1 MAALILMLPS
11 IPQGRGQ
18 DPTYPSAQ
26 VLVTVHESVAYD
38 LYGSSVSQAYGSV
51 NGTVSSIGSSTTFHI
66 ISNIRPYSANL
77 TYVANGKTTSEP
89 EVPSSVTAQVA
100 TYPLTL
106 PAHTTSFRFSISGS
120 TTGVELLWRYLG
132 SVPIIEVTGLG
143 VPTNYTTHIVI
154 PSGTILSQEYGPNGL
169 SLPLSYKASPSGES
183 GYSSFLVQPDVSLVV
198 LQSDLFL
205 PASIGVTCVAL
216 VIIALAALGLFGQ
229 GRQILQRLRRSL
241 LNFVSTLHLSPLRR
255 LRPGFRF
262 RNLFQPRKLLA
273 LFLLCALLMA
283 SAAAIGGPDPRLK
296 AYVVADPAEATIIQ
310 KNLQQVVGNTP
321 IVVTPAQDYS
331 DFAVM
336 SSVGQFELAVFSSY
350 PPAGVGEIQG
360 FVVGGLGNVP
370 VIVVD
375 NSTNSALAKLIET
388 TYPGKFLQVQNASA
402 LTSAEQHELASLLAA
417 SSRTNLFGLNLSVRD
432 FNALVALEAVLSIL
446 LVFIGFCYLG
456 SLASESSSQTD
467 LTHLVSVL
475 GAGIFVFVFSEALY
489 VTVSSLLALPL
500 SLHAVISGAHDL
512 TAVGLLGFGGG
523 STPRLAAGF
532 LGVLV
537 GVVGAR
543 GSPPIKKSD
552 LAFVLG
558 IGLLLLANPFSIG
571 QFVFQGLVLFL
582 PLGNIAFGAA
592 YVSSLSLKGF
602 IYGVG
607 SALGAGVTPTYLM
620 SAGKMLFFAGLVPL
634 AYLRKMG
641 RTTMVIALLLVA
653 LFVGDGGVRI
663 GEMTPDKTVIAIV
676 PGLVIGFAF
685 VFLILGLASIEK
697 HVRGD
702 WRSKG

>member
-1 MAALILMLPS
+1 MAALLLVLPS
-11 IPQGRGQ
+11 VPQGRAQ
-18 DPTYPSAQ
+18 VSAYPSAE
-26 VLVTVHESVAYD
+26 VLVEVHESVAYD
-38 LYGSSVSQAYGSV
+38 LYGSGVSQVYGSV
-51 NGTVSSIGSSTTFHI
+51 NGTISPTDTSTAI
-66 ISNIRPYSANL
+66 QVISNIRPYSASL
-77 TYVANGKTTSEP
+77 VYIANGITTSKP
-89 EVPSSVTAQVA
+89 EAPTSVVAQFA

-106 PAHTTSFRFSISGS
+106 PANTTSFQFSILGS

-143 VPTNYTTHIVI
+143 VPTSYATYIVI
-154 PSGTILSQEYGPNGL
+154 PSGTILSQEYGPLGGT
-169 SLPLSYKASPSGES
+169 LPLSYTVSPSGES
-183 GYSSFLVQPDVSLVV
+183 GYSSYLVQQGVSLLVF
-198 LQSDLFL
+198 QSDLFL
-205 PASIGVTCVAL
+205 PASIAVTSAVL

-229 GRQILQRLRRSL
+229 GRQTLQRLRFSL
-241 LNFVSTLHLSPLRR
+241 LSLVSILHLSSLRR

-296 AYVVADPAEATIIQ
+296 AYVVADPSDVASIQ
-310 KNLQQVVGNTP
+310 ENLQQVAGNTLV
-321 IVVTPAQDYS
+321 ITPAQDYS
-331 DFAVM
+331 DFGVM

-350 PPAGVGEIQG
+350 PAAGIGEIQG
-360 FVVGGLGNVP
+360 FIVGGLANVP
-370 VIVVD
+370 VIMVD
-375 NSTNSALAKLIET
+375 NNTSPALANLIIA
-388 TYPGKFLQVQNASA
+388 TYPGKVLQVQDAGA
-402 LTSAEQHELASLLAA
+402 LSSGEQQELAGLLAA
-417 SSRTNLFGLNLSVRD
+417 STRTNLFGMNLSVGD
-432 FNALVALEAVLSIL
+432 FNALVAFEAVLSIL

-456 SLASESSSQTD
+456 SLASESSSLTD
-467 LTHLVSVL
+467 LTHTVSVL

-489 VTVSSLLALPL
+489 VTVSSLLAFPL
-500 SLHAVISGAHDL
+500 SLHAVTSGAHDL

-537 GVVGAR
+537 GVVGTR
-543 GSPPIKKSD
+543 GSPPIEKND
-552 LAFVLG
+552 LALILG
-558 IGLLLLANPFSIG
+558 IGLFLLANPFSIG
-571 QFVFQGLVLFL
+571 QFVFQGLFLFL
-582 PLGNIAFGAA
+582 PLGNLAFGAA
-592 YVSSLSLKGF
+592 YASSLSLKGF

-641 RTTMVIALLLVA
+641 RTTMVIVLLLVA

-663 GEMTPDKTVIAIV
+663 GEMTPDKTVIAII
-676 PGLVIGFAF
+676 PGLAIGFAF
-685 VFLILGLASIEK
+685 AFLILGLASIEK
-697 HVRGD
+697 YVRGV

>member
-1 MAALILMLPS
+1 M
-11 IPQGRGQ
+11 
-18 DPTYPSAQ
+18 
-26 VLVTVHESVAYD
+26 
-38 LYGSSVSQAYGSV
+38 
-51 NGTVSSIGSSTTFHI
+51 
-66 ISNIRPYSANL
+66 
-77 TYVANGKTTSEP
+77 
-89 EVPSSVTAQVA
+89 
-100 TYPLTL
+100 
-106 PAHTTSFRFSISGS
+106 
-120 TTGVELLWRYLG
+120 LWRYLG
-132 SVPIIEVTGLG
+132 SVPIVEVTGLG
-143 VPTNYTTHIVI
+143 VPTGYTTHIVI

-169 SLPLSYKASPSGES
+169 SLPLSYKVSLSGES
-183 GYSSFLVQPDVSLVV
+183 GYSSYSVEPGVSLVV

-205 PASIGVTCVAL
+205 PASIGVTSAAL

-229 GRQILQRLRRSL
+229 GREILQRLRRSL
-241 LNFVSTLHLSPLRR
+241 LHFVSIPHLSPLRR

-262 RNLFQPRKLLA
+262 RNLFQPRRLLA

-296 AYVVADPAEATIIQ
+296 AYVVADPTEVPSIQ
-310 KNLQQVVGNTP
+310 ENLQQVVGNTL
-321 IVVTPAQDYS
+321 VVTPAKDYS
-331 DFAVM
+331 DFGVM

-370 VIVVD
+370 VIMVD
-375 NSTNSALAKLIET
+375 NSANSALVNLIKS
-388 TYPGKFLQVQNASA
+388 TYPGNVLQVQDAST
-402 LTSAEQHELASLLAA
+402 LTSAEQHELASRLAA
-417 SSRTNLFGLNLSVRD
+417 SSRTNLLGLNLSVRD
-432 FNALVALEAVLSIL
+432 FDVLVAFEAVLSIL

-456 SLASESSSQTD
+456 SLASESSSLTD
-467 LTHLVSVL
+467 LTHTVSVL

-489 VTVSSLLALPL
+489 VTVSSMLAFPL

-582 PLGNIAFGAA
+582 PLGNLAFGAA

-663 GEMTPDKTVIAIV
+663 GEMTPNKTVIAIL

-685 VFLILGLASIEK
+685 AFLILGLASIEK
-697 HVRGD
+697 YVRGVR
-702 WRSKG
+702 RSKD